1 VKTAEGKIVDKAYAK
16 KLLKEQTDELVS
28 KAPEGNRYN
37 LAAQYF
43 SGQVTGEDYAD
54 FLTL

>member
-1 VKTAEGKIVDKAYAK
+1 MKTAEGKIVDKAYVK
-16 KLLKEQTDELVS
+16 KLLKEQTDELAS
-28 KAPEGNRYN
+28 KALKGNRYN

-54 FLTL
+54 FLTS